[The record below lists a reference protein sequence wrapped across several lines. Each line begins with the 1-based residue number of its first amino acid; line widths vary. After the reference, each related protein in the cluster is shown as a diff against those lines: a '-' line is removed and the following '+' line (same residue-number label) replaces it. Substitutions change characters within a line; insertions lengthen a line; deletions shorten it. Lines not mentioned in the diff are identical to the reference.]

1 MKNEK
6 NKSNESL
13 TSQSSISIQNRE
25 WWTVNETLKQ
35 GWFGRTT
42 LYKLLNNG
50 SIKSRLIHSDQY
62 AITGKRLI
70 HAPSVLAFIERSEG
84 MDAHKA
90 DFDNTNLH
98 EQGDR

>member
-1 MKNEK
+1 MAKEK
-6 NKSNESL
+6 NDHKESL
-13 TSQSSISIQNRE
+13 TGQASIQNRE

-50 SIKSRLIHSDQY
+50 SIKSRLIRSNRY

-84 MDAHKA
+84 MDPDEA
-90 DFDNTNLH
+90 DFDNTTLH
-98 EQGDR
+98 EQGAR